1 MTLNFSIPLIAIL
14 RGITPEEAA
23 VHIPLLVAAGFQA
36 IEIPLNSPGWE
47 ISLARAANQYGDR
60 VLIGGG
66 TVLYPGQ
73 VEHLMEL
80 GCRLVVTPNICPEVI
95 HRAQDCRMQVLPG
108 CLTPTEAF
116 TAIDAG
122 AQDIKLFP
130 AGLFGPAYI
139 RALKAV
145 LPRSS
150 SLYAVGGITPE
161 NLGGYLAAGCRGVAP
176 GNSLWQPGQ
185 TPEQTRTMAQAFIT
199 AYQTFA
205 TGTPL
210 TRSRYEN

>member
-1 MTLNFSIPLIAIL
+1 MTLNLSIPLIAIL
-14 RGITPEEAA
+14 RGITPQEADI
-23 VHIPLLVAAGFQA
+23 HIPLLVEAGFQA
-36 IEIPLNSPGWE
+36 IEIPLTAPGWE
-47 ISLARAANQYGDR
+47 ISLARAAEQYGDR

-73 VEHLMEL
+73 VEHLMAL

-130 AGLFGPAYI
+130 AGIFGPAYI

-145 LPRSS
+145 LPASV
-150 SLYAVGGITPE
+150 SLYAVGGITPD

-185 TPEQTRTMAQAFIT
+185 TPEQTRTMAQAFIA
-199 AYQTFA
+199 AYRAFA
-205 TGTPL
+205 TDTPL
-210 TRSRYEN
+210 SREQA

>member
-1 MTLNFSIPLIAIL
+1 MTLNLSIPLIAIL
-14 RGITPEEAA
+14 RGITPQEADI
-23 VHIPLLVAAGFQA
+23 HIPLLVEAGFQA

-47 ISLARAANQYGDR
+47 ISLARAAEQYGDR
-60 VLIGGG
+60 ILIGGG

-73 VEHLMEL
+73 VEHLMAL
-80 GCRLVVTPNICPEVI
+80 GCRLVVTPSTCPEVI

-108 CLTPTEAF
+108 CLTPTEVF

-130 AGLFGPAYI
+130 AGIFGPAYI

-145 LPRSS
+145 LPASV
-150 SLYAVGGITPE
+150 SLYAVGGITAD
-161 NLGGYLAAGCRGVAP
+161 NLGQYLAAGCRGVAP

-185 TPEQTRTMAQAFIT
+185 TSEQTQTMAQAFIT
-199 AYQTFA
+199 AYRAFTTDTHLNREQV
-205 TGTPL
+205 
-210 TRSRYEN
+210 

>member
-1 MTLNFSIPLIAIL
+1 MTLNLSIPLIAIL
-14 RGITPEEAA
+14 RGITPQEAEI
-23 VHIPLLVAAGFQA
+23 HIPLLVEAGFQA

-47 ISLARAANQYGDR
+47 ISLARAAEQYGDR

-73 VEHLMEL
+73 VEHLMSL
-80 GCRLVVTPNICPEVI
+80 GCRLVVTPNTCPEVI
-95 HRAQDCRMQVLPG
+95 HRALDCRMQVLPG
-108 CLTPTEAF
+108 CATPTEAF

-122 AQDIKLFP
+122 ARDIKLFP
-130 AGLFGPAYI
+130 AGVLGPAYI

-145 LPRSS
+145 LPTSV
-150 SLYAVGGITPE
+150 SLFAVGGITPE
-161 NLGGYLAAGCRGVAP
+161 NLGQYLAAGCQGAGP

-185 TPEQTRTMAQAFIT
+185 TPKQTQTMAQAFIA
-199 AYQTFA
+199 AYRVFA

-210 TRSRYEN
+210 SKELV